1 MFFVCHDGILN
12 KDLIVHANVW
22 VWSINPENL
31 SRDLVIVMQAVYV
44 LLVSTDGMSFTR
56 RLLSLWIALNRMI
69 EVEARMEPSEEE
81 LEVKLPLEEVD
92 EEEEKEVLF
101 TFKKE

>member
-1 MFFVCHDGILN
+1 M
-12 KDLIVHANVW
+12 
-22 VWSINPENL
+22 S
-31 SRDLVIVMQAVYV
+31 

-69 EVEARMEPSEEE
+69 EVEARMEPPEEE

>member
-1 MFFVCHDGILN
+1 M
-12 KDLIVHANVW
+12 
-22 VWSINPENL
+22 S
-31 SRDLVIVMQAVYV
+31 